1 MMGWLSGLILPYAIS
16 FALVAFWGSW
26 KSLLVVSGIAAL
38 LVISAFVML
47 AGSAVGDGPG
57 AAFGYAFVHILL
69 LTVAGG
75 IVAGAIAGACRLADF
90 EHRVAM
96 NVATF
101 VAGPVILD
109 LLWL

>member
-26 KSLLVVSGIAAL
+26 KSLLVVAAAPRHL
-38 LVISAFVML
+38 GVRDARRICGWGWTGRCV
-47 AGSAVGDGPG
+47 
-57 AAFGYAFVHILL
+57 GYAFVHILL

-96 NVATF
+96 NVAAF
-101 VAGPVILD
+101 VAGPLLLD
-109 LLWL
+109 WLWL